1 MGAFALDFTA
11 VLAFAT
17 LEGPLD
23 PASAALLSETFPQ
36 VETALIAGLRKD
48 DD

>member
-1 MGAFALDFTA
+1 MGAFALDFPA

-23 PASAALLSETFPQ
+23 PASAALLGEVFPE
-36 VETALIAGLRKD
+36 VEGFVIEGLRKD
-48 DD
+48 AD